1 MSHTFKPSTG
11 SRLGFA
17 TRCAARLCL
26 ALVIMAVLFSLTSC
40 GAAPVSTAIS
50 CTVTAATTSTAA
62 SSNTCTDPVTGISLT
77 IAPASVSVNIVT
89 SYQFSAAPSGSTDI
103 VITWQVNGI
112 DGGNSTV
119 GQIDSNG
126 LYHAPNV
133 VPSGGTVNVIA
144 QLYDE
149 PALTASSTVTILPAP
164 TVTIAPTSWSMT
176 SGTLV
181 TKQFTSTVTGT
192 TTSNVDWYVGNAHGM
207 VKGGNATFGTINSS
221 GLYSAPATPP
231 TGSSVIVTVVSRD
244 FPLSSASAPVTIT
257 GYTTSSLTGQFA
269 FSVSGQIL
277 SGAAA
282 GPFFRAGS
290 FTADG
295 AGHLSG
301 ALEDINDASGVTS
314 AYSFI
319 GTYSVSA
326 DGRGVLKFADARA
339 PANTPAI
346 FDFVLVNGTQLQITG
361 FDASGTATYAGAASG
376 QANAQDNTT
385 FSNAGLSGTYV
396 FDFSGV
402 HGGNALSL
410 IGEFAADGA
419 GDITGG
425 SFDTS
430 DGGTSS
436 PSNPFQVTG
445 NTAAPFAPP
454 VYPSSYSVNSTTG
467 RGTLT
472 LATNDP
478 SFPTLTFSFYIVSRG
493 SAKFVETDIAQRVAG
508 ATIQQAPNGTFDVT
522 ALSGQSAFLLTGL
535 GPGGVVASATAG
547 SFSAGANGLITT
559 GTLDENLGGAPNPNV
574 AFSGS
579 YTVASN
585 GRGTATFTGGRTY
598 VFYLGPT
605 GSAVFQENDTIH
617 PGISIHG
624 MFIQQ
629 QTTAFTLASI
639 QGNYSINSNGLS
651 AGNGQVISGQL
662 AANGSGAVTSGAID
676 INTAGTLTPAEA
688 ITGTYLLPAASG
700 RTTLVLNP
708 TGDNRN
714 FAVYIVNST
723 QAIIVGID
731 GGRVA
736 AGALLRQF

>member
-1 MSHTFKPSTG
+1 M
-11 SRLGFA
+11 A
-17 TRCAARLCL
+17 L
-26 ALVIMAVLFSLTSC
+26 AMLAVLLALTSC
-40 GAAPVSTAIS
+40 GAAPVSTAIT
-50 CTVTAATTSTAA
+50 CTVTASTTSTVS
-62 SSNTCTDPVTGISLT
+62 SSNTCTDPVSGISLT
-77 IAPASVSVNIVT
+77 IAPASVSINIVT

-103 VITWQVNGI
+103 VVTWQVNGI
-112 DGGNSTV
+112 TGGNDSV
-119 GQIDSNG
+119 GRIDSNG
-126 LYHAPNV
+126 LYHAPSV
-133 VPSGGTVNVIA
+133 VPSPATVNVVA

-149 PALTASSTVTILPAP
+149 PALTASSTVTILAAP
-164 TVTIAPTSWSMT
+164 MVTISPTTWTMP
-176 SGTLV
+176 SGTLN

-192 TTSNVDWYVGNAHGM
+192 TTSNVDWYVGNAQGM
-207 VKGGNATFGTINSS
+207 VKGGNATFGTITSA
-221 GLYSAPATPP
+221 GVYSAPATPP
-231 TGSSVIVTVVSRD
+231 TGSSAIVTAVSRD
-244 FPLSSASAPVTIT
+244 FPLASASATVTFT

-269 FSVSGQIL
+269 FSASGQIL
-277 SGAAA
+277 SGAAT

-295 AGHLSG
+295 AGNLSG

-314 AYSFI
+314 AYSFV

-326 DGRGVLKFADARA
+326 DGRGVLKFADAA
-339 PANTPAI
+339 ATPANLPAV
-346 FDFVLVNGTQLQITG
+346 FDFALVNGTQLQITG
-361 FDASGTATYAGAASG
+361 FDASGGATYAGTASG
-376 QANAQDNTT
+376 QANLQDNTT
-385 FSNAGLSGTYV
+385 FSNNAFFGTYV
-396 FDFSGV
+396 FDFAGV

-410 IGEFAADGA
+410 IGEFSADGA

-454 VYPSSYSVNSTTG
+454 VYPSTYSINATTG

-478 SFPTLTFSFYIVSRG
+478 AFTTLTFNFYVVSRG
-493 SAKFVETDIAQRVAG
+493 SAKFVETDTAQRVAG
-508 ATIQQAPNGTFDVT
+508 ATMQQAPNGTFDVT

-547 SFSAGANGLITT
+547 SFNAGGNGFITN
-559 GTLDENLGGAPNPNV
+559 GTLDENIGGAPNLNV

-585 GRGTATFTGGRTY
+585 GRGTATFIGGRAY

-605 GSAVFQENDTIH
+605 GSAVFQETDAIH
-617 PGISIHG
+617 PGISAHG
-624 MFIQQ
+624 MFMQ

-639 QGNYSINSNGLS
+639 QGNYSISSNGLS

-662 AANGSGAVTSGAID
+662 GANGAGAVTSGAIAHQYCGD
-676 INTAGTLTPAEA
+676 IDSRGS
-688 ITGTYLLPAASG
+688 GHRHLPAARWQWPHDACAESSA
-700 RTTLVLNP
+700 
-708 TGDNRN
+708 GDNRN
-714 FAVYIVNST
+714 FAVYVVNST
-723 QAIIVGID
+723 QVIIVGID
-731 GGRVA
+731 SRVSGGAHCCGSSR
-736 AGALLRQF
+736 LDFSINILRRGQ

>member
-1 MSHTFKPSTG
+1 M
-11 SRLGFA
+11 L
-17 TRCAARLCL
+17 
-26 ALVIMAVLFSLTSC
+26 AVLFSLSSC
-40 GAAPVSTAIS
+40 GYGPAASTAIT

-77 IAPASVSVNIVT
+77 IAPASVSVNVVT

-103 VITWQVNGI
+103 VITWQVNGKA
-112 DGGNSTV
+112 GGDDTV
-119 GQIDSNG
+119 GRIDSNG
-126 LYHAPNV
+126 LYHAPNA

-149 PALTASSTVTILPAP
+149 PALTASSTVTILAAP
-164 TVTIAPTSWSMT
+164 TVTIAPTSWSMP
-176 SGTLV
+176 SGTLN

-192 TTSNVDWYVGNAHGM
+192 TTSNVDWFVGNALGM

-231 TGSSVIVTVVSRD
+231 IGSSVIVTAVSRD
-244 FPLSSASAPVTIT
+244 FPLASAGAPVTLT
-257 GYTTSSLTGQFA
+257 GYSTSSLTGRFA

-282 GPFFRAGS
+282 GPFSRAGS

-295 AGHLSG
+295 VGHLSG

-319 GTYSVSA
+319 GSYSVSA
-326 DGRGVLKFADARA
+326 DGRGVLKFTDATA
-339 PANTPAI
+339 TPANLPAI

-361 FDASGTATYAGAASG
+361 FDASGTATYAGTASG

-396 FDFSGV
+396 FDFAGV
-402 HGGNALSL
+402 HGGNSLSL
-410 IGEFAADGA
+410 IGEFTSDGA

-430 DGGTSS
+430 DGGTFDDGTLNQ
-436 PSNPFQVTG
+436 SNPFQVTG
-445 NTAAPFAPP
+445 NTAAPFTPP
-454 VYPSSYSVNSTTG
+454 VYPSTYSVSSTG

-493 SAKFVETDIAQRVAG
+493 SAKFVEIDTAQTQIVAG
-508 ATIQQAPNGTFDVT
+508 ATMQQAPNGTFDVT
-522 ALSGQSAFLLTGL
+522 ALNAQSAFLLTGL
-535 GPGGVVASATAG
+535 GPGGVVVSATAG
-547 SFSAGANGLITT
+547 SFTAGANGLITT
-559 GTLDENLGGAPNPNV
+559 GTLDENLGGVPSINN

-585 GRGTATFTGGRTY
+585 GRGTMTFIGGRTY

-605 GSAVFQENDTIH
+605 GSAVFQETDINR
-617 PGISIHG
+617 PEISIHG

-629 QTTAFTLASI
+629 QTAAFTLASI
-639 QGNYSINSNGLS
+639 QGNYSINSNGAL
-651 AGNGQVISGQL
+651 AVNGQVQVMSGQV
-662 AANGSGAVTSGAID
+662 AANGAGAVTSGEID

-688 ITGTYLLPAASG
+688 VSGTYLLPAASG

-714 FAVYIVNST
+714 FAVYVVNSA
-723 QAIIVGID
+723 QAIIMGID
-731 GGRVA
+731 VGRVA